1 MKKIFLVSFLAIISA
16 ACFAQV
22 RGISNPL
29 KFQANKTETSI
40 SKQSAALNFNR
51 GNTGAINAYSPTLY
65 FGMDKPSPKTTEE
78 KITPPAVAQIK
89 SQEIKKQEKP
99 IDRQP
104 ENTKIAKEEST
115 ASGLMEA
122 AQPITTP
129 VTTSE
134 RDVQMS
140 APAIGKE
147 LGEEYISNL
156 PKYKALIIGVSNYKF
171 AGKGLESLENP
182 TKDAKHLYQTL
193 TENYTFDSTD
203 VIFLADPTR
212 HQIIDQL
219 ELLASNVGP
228 KDNLLIFYAGHGYYD
243 KQKELGYWLPSDA
256 TTTSKADWIANS
268 TVKDYLRAI
277 NSKHTLLVTDAC
289 FGGSIFK
296 TRSVDAYSIVRI
308 HDLYKDPSRKAI
320 TSGNLTE
327 VPDKSLFLSQLLKKL
342 NDNEDDFLPAQ
353 NLFTRIYE
361 PVINNSPTI
370 PKFGVIQGAGDEGGD
385 FIFIRRPKN

>member
-1 MKKIFLVSFLAIISA
+1 MKKVLLISSLVIISN
-16 ACFAQV
+16 ACFSQV
-22 RGISNPL
+22 RGISNPM

-51 GNTGAINAYSPTLY
+51 GNSGAINAISSTLY
-65 FGMDKPSPKTTEE
+65 FGMDKPSKMTEE
-78 KITPPAVAQIK
+78 KKTPPLVAQAK
-89 SQEIKKQEKP
+89 PQEIKKQEIP
-99 IDRQP
+99 VDQQP
-104 ENTKIAKEEST
+104 QNVNTASEESAT
-115 ASGLMEA
+115 SGLIVT
-122 AQPITTP
+122 AQPISTP
-129 VTTSE
+129 VAGAG
-134 RDVQMS
+134 RDVELNS
-140 APAIGKE
+140 APIGKE
-147 LGEEYISNL
+147 LGDEYISNL

-171 AGKGLESLENP
+171 AGRGLESLENP
-182 TKDAKHLYQTL
+182 AKDAGHLYKTL
-193 TENYTFDSTD
+193 TESYTFDSTD
-203 VIFLADPTR
+203 VIFLKDPTR

-256 TTTSKADWIANS
+256 TTASKADWIANS

-296 TRSVDAYSIVRI
+296 TRSVDAYSILRI

-327 VPDKSLFLSQLLKKL
+327 VPDKSLFISQLLKKL

-353 NLFTRIYE
+353 KLFTRIYE
-361 PVINNSPTI
+361 PVINNSSTI

-385 FIFIRRPKN
+385 FIFIKRQKN